1 MNYEDVIMALKNGNV
16 PAEGVKDICMGRDDE
31 IAEFERLLEKVS
43 EDKAI
48 TKFINGEYGAG
59 KSFFLK
65 VIQEM
70 AYEKNFAVSFIT
82 LGEEVPFNKMDVV

>member
-48 TKFINGEYGAG
+48 TKFSNGEYGA
-59 KSFFLK
+59 
-65 VIQEM
+65 
-70 AYEKNFAVSFIT
+70 
-82 LGEEVPFNKMDVV
+82 